1 MTSLIKGAAATNVI
15 ASELGAGRYDSESR
29 PSNHHFEDAQ
39 WRAEETLKADLYI
52 KYADGFE
59 QLVKSDDTWKTS
71 IDGPTRY
78 ADFDTGETFDA
89 RKQMPGWDTTAQNT
103 SSWAVGAHGRRARR
117 AS

>member
-1 MTSLIKGAAATNVI
+1 MI

-39 WRAEETLKADLYI
+39 WRAEETLKADLYV

-78 ADFDTGETFDA
+78 ADFDTGDTFDA
-89 RKQMPGWDTTAQNT
+89 RKQMPGWDTT
-103 SSWAVGAHGRRARR
+103 GAEHGELGRRRARCRARR